1 MPVRIGGISWSRP
14 AAFPSR
20 WRSPGM
26 QTSETARRRISPSR
40 FVAWWPVQRPDDVFV
55 SGGPATRLEWARG
68 LKDEPGDTHYREM
81 VDKWSSRGFVVET
94 GGDFFEVEGPAA
106 LIA

>member
-1 MPVRIGGISWSRP
+1 M
-14 AAFPSR
+14 
-20 WRSPGM
+20 
-26 QTSETARRRISPSR
+26 
-40 FVAWWPVQRPDDVFV
+40 
-55 SGGPATRLEWARG
+55 
-68 LKDEPGDTHYREM
+68 KDEPEDTHYREM